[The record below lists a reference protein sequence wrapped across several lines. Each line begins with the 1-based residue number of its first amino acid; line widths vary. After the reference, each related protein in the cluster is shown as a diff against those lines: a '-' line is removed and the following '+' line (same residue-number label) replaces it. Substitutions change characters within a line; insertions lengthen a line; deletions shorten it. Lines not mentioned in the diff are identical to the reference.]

1 MNSSQSTSMQISPRE
16 QKNVYNEIRD
26 KSLVQMHQELNL
38 KLERL
43 MNNLGDYFRGES
55 EIL

>member
-1 MNSSQSTSMQISPRE
+1 MQISPRE